1 MLGCSVMGCLMMG
14 RFVWEPYEDIWL
26 LGKIGFFYRKGG
38 LKEVV
43 KREDNDEAFQLTSC
57 LFFTSITS

>member
-26 LGKIGFFYRKGG
+26 LGKIGF
-38 LKEVV
+38 LP
-43 KREDNDEAFQLTSC
+43 KRRFKISGQEGRQ
-57 LFFTSITS
+57 